1 MGSQSQIEKEIDLAY
16 VAGFLDGDGSLML
29 QIKKRSDGKIG
40 LRFMPTICFYQD
52 TRHES
57 PLLWIRDVFGIG
69 YISRRNDGM
78 SELRINGYKRVATI
92 LDQLFAY
99 IRFKKIQSQ
108 ALLSACRILSST
120 KFSKL
125 SKRELETLVDLILV
139 IQNENYVT
147 KKKKTKNEI
156 LIQLGL
162 TP

>member
-1 MGSQSQIEKEIDLAY
+1 MGSRSIEKEIDLAY

-52 TRHES
+52 TRHER

-69 YISRRNDGM
+69 YLSRRNDGM
-78 SELRINGYKRVATI
+78 SELRINGYKRVANI
-92 LDQLFAY
+92 LDKLFPH

-120 KFSKL
+120 KFSNL
-125 SKRELETLVDLILV
+125 SKKELETLVDLILV

-156 LIQLGL
+156 LTQLGL